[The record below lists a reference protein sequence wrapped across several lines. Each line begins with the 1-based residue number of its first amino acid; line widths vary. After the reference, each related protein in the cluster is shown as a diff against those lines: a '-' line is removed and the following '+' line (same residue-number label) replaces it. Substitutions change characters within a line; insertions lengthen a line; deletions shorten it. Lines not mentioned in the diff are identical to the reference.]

1 MGRLAERLRGL
12 RDRGEKALIPFV
24 TAGDPNLEVT
34 EAIVLAIAE
43 AGADAIEL
51 GVPFSDPMAEGP
63 TIQRASERALASGT
77 SLRRVLE
84 LVSRLRPRLDTPLVL
99 MGYANNLLSM
109 GEIGFAEAASS
120 VGIDGVIA
128 VDLPPEEGPE
138 YFAALRKAEVDPIL
152 LAAPTTSR
160 DRLAMLAKETRGFL
174 YLVSLTGVTGA
185 RQSVS
190 TTLEEEVAAVREI
203 SDVPIC
209 VGFGVSTPEQA
220 ARVTAFADGVVVGSA
235 LVDRI
240 ARAPSAEAAVDAAAR
255 FVGELRAALVNAPR
269 VTIEEFY

>member
-1 MGRLAERLRGL
+1 MMGRLAERLRGL

-109 GEIGFAEAASS
+109 GEVGFAEAASS
-120 VGIDGVIA
+120 VGVDGVIA

-255 FVGELRAALVNAPR
+255 FVGELRAALR
-269 VTIEEFY
+269 

>member
-109 GEIGFAEAASS
+109 GEVGFAEAASS

-190 TTLEEEVAAVREI
+190 NTLEEEVAAVREI

-255 FVGELRAALVNAPR
+255 FVGELRAALR
-269 VTIEEFY
+269 

>member
-109 GEIGFAEAASS
+109 GEVGFAEAASS
-120 VGIDGVIA
+120 VGVDGVIA

-255 FVGELRAALVNAPR
+255 FVGELRAALR
-269 VTIEEFY
+269 

>member
-109 GEIGFAEAASS
+109 GEVGFAEAASS
-120 VGIDGVIA
+120 VGVDGVIA

-190 TTLEEEVAAVREI
+190 NTLEEEVAAVREI

-255 FVGELRAALVNAPR
+255 FVGELRAALR
-269 VTIEEFY
+269 

>member
-51 GVPFSDPMAEGP
+51 GVPFSDPIAEGP

-109 GEIGFAEAASS
+109 GEVGFAEAASS
-120 VGIDGVIA
+120 VGVDGVIA

-174 YLVSLTGVTGA
+174 YFVSLTGVTGA

-190 TTLEEEVAAVREI
+190 NTLEEELAAVREV

-220 ARVTAFADGVVVGSA
+220 ARVAAFADGVVVGSA

-255 FVGELRAALVNAPR
+255 FVGELRAALR
-269 VTIEEFY
+269 

>member
-109 GEIGFAEAASS
+109 GEVGFAEAASS
-120 VGIDGVIA
+120 VGVDGVIA

-190 TTLEEEVAAVREI
+190 NTLEEEVAAVREI

-220 ARVTAFADGVVVGSA
+220 ARVAAFADGVVVGSA

-255 FVGELRAALVNAPR
+255 FVGELRAALR
-269 VTIEEFY
+269 

>member
-109 GEIGFAEAASS
+109 GEVGFAEAASS
-120 VGIDGVIA
+120 VGVDGVIA

-174 YLVSLTGVTGA
+174 YFVSLTGVTGA

-190 TTLEEEVAAVREI
+190 NTLEEEVAAVREV

-220 ARVTAFADGVVVGSA
+220 ARVAAFADGVVVGSA

-255 FVGELRAALVNAPR
+255 FVGELRAALR
-269 VTIEEFY
+269 